1 MDIQEGYLELEKMDK
16 WYSEHFEEL
25 VDKYPG
31 KTIAV
36 INEKI
41 VAIEETEKKAYQIAQ
56 NKYPNS
62 IPLVVYIPINEELEC
77 LL

>member
-1 MDIQEGYLELEKMDK
+1 MDIQETYLDLEKMDN

-36 INEKI
+36 VNEKI
-41 VAIEETEKKAYQIAQ
+41 VAVEETEKMAYQCAQ
-56 NKYPNS
+56 EAYPDS
-62 IPLVVYIPINEELEC
+62 TPLVVYIPINEELEC

>member
-1 MDIQEGYLELEKMDK
+1 MDVQENLLELEDMDR
-16 WYSEHFEEL
+16 WYTEHFDEL

-36 INEKI
+36 VNEKI
-41 VAIEETEKKAYQIAQ
+41 VAIEETEKMAYQIAQ
-56 NKYPNS
+56 QFHPDS
-62 IPLVVYIPINEELEC
+62 TPLVVYIPINEELEC

>member
-1 MDIQEGYLELEKMDK
+1 MKTQDNLLELEKMDR

-31 KTIAV
+31 KTVAV
-36 INEKI
+36 VNDNI
-41 VAIEETEKKAYQIAQ
+41 VAVEETEKSAYQVAQ
-56 NKYPNS
+56 KVYPES
-62 IPLVVYIPINEELEC
+62 TPLVVYIPINEELEC

>member
-1 MDIQEGYLELEKMDK
+1 MDIQENYLELEKMDR
-16 WYSEHFEEL
+16 WYTEHFEEL

-36 INEKI
+36 VNEKI
-41 VAIEETEKKAYQIAQ
+41 VAVEETEKRAHQVAQ
-56 NKYPNS
+56 KNVPDS

>member
-1 MDIQEGYLELEKMDK
+1 MDIQETYLDLEKMDN

-36 INEKI
+36 VNDKI
-41 VAIEETEKKAYQIAQ
+41 VAVEETEKMAYQCAQ
-56 NKYPNS
+56 KSYPDS
-62 IPLVVYIPINEELEC
+62 TPLVVYIPINEELEC